1 MHLKH
6 VISHSSRYGSLVS
19 AYTLVSAYMWPVLAI
34 HHSLGREVSDIIGEN
49 ADVITI
55 RRKALSIL
63 VHQTLG
69 AKDIEVI
76 NGDSRLSLNA
86 ENGVLAVLGTSIGG
100 AGYC

>member
-1 MHLKH
+1 MHT
-6 VISHSSRYGSLVS
+6 S
-19 AYTLVSAYMWPVLAI
+19 VLPLSITNHAI
-34 HHSLGREVSDIIGEN
+34 HHSLGREVSDVVSEN
-49 ADVITI
+49 TNVITI

-76 NGDSRLSLNA
+76 YGNSGLSLNA

-100 AGYC
+100 AG